1 MPWCKRC
8 PSADLCV
15 ENEYM
20 DRLELRSS
28 TDRTL
33 GVGVVEKEASLLVLT
48 AATMMKTE
56 IDPDEV
62 ALFHPEYVSGEV

>member
-1 MPWCKRC
+1 
-8 PSADLCV
+8 
-15 ENEYM
+15 M

-33 GVGVVEKEASLLVLT
+33 GVGVIEKEASLLVLT

-56 IDPDEV
+56 VDLDEV
-62 ALFHPEYVSGEV
+62 TQFHPEYVSQETLI